1 MNTIPH
7 RLYLTA
13 VQWARMEADV
23 AAKVPEEACGL
34 VVGKENHT
42 KLIIPI
48 TNILH
53 DAYRFRMDPEE
64 QLKAFL
70 LAEEKGW
77 DILAVYHSHPHGIN
91 SPSVTDY
98 NELTFPGIIYLIWY
112 QDANRWNCRGYIM
125 QAQTGTGEVAVII
138 STNK

>member
-1 MNTIPH
+1 MNTLSSGIYITSEH
-7 RLYLTA
+7 WM
-13 VQWARMEADV
+13 QMEVDV
-23 AAKVPEEACGL
+23 SAKTPEEACGI
-34 VVGKENHT
+34 VAGERNRSR
-42 KLIIPI
+42 LIIPV

-70 LAEEKGW
+70 LVEDKGW
-77 DILAVYHSHPHGIN
+77 DILAIYHSHPYGIN

-112 QDANRWNCRGYIM
+112 RDANNWQCRGYLM
-125 QAQTGTGEVAVII
+125 QSQTGTGEVPVII
-138 STNK
+138 SANK